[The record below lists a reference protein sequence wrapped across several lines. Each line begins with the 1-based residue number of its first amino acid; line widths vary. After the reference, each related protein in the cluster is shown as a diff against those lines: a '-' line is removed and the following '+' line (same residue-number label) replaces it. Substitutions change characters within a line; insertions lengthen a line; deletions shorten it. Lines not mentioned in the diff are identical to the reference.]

1 MELSDEQKKRILEEE
16 QQRLAEEQYRARVRR
31 DLESRTMSASPV
43 PAKSSGLKYVLIA
56 LGIVAVLCVGIL
68 VGVRRQSSD
77 QGASG
82 PSKAASGAQEMAAEK
97 SEKPSPIAPASGQG
111 ASVPSKAASGA
122 QERAAEK
129 SEKPSPIAP
138 AKLTTAQ
145 IADRATP
152 SVVIVEN
159 FNEDGE
165 KAEQGSGYVFSDDG
179 IVITNYHVIRGAR
192 SLTVKV
198 PGSEPYRVDS
208 VLGYEIDHDVA
219 ALQVPGS
226 SLPALST
233 ETIEQPKVGDRVV
246 AIGAPLGLEST
257 VSEGI
262 VSALRDAGTMHIIQ
276 TTASI
281 SPGSSGGPLLNEY
294 GKVIGLT
301 TATMLN
307 GQSINFVVSARHVSE
322 LLSRKRP
329 MSLEEMLS
337 QTQVSEPLMSST
349 IMVPARSA
357 MQLRFTVI
365 GQQGAVLEG
374 TYTITGGT
382 GRDVSVRLVGAGG
395 LMILNSGRVSG
406 SGQIQRR
413 LPRGSYAIIFDN
425 GFSNFSAKS
434 VSPDLKLSY
443 YR

>member
-16 QQRLAEEQYRARVRR
+16 QQRIAAEEYRTQVRR
-31 DLESRTMSASPV
+31 DLESRTVSGSPV
-43 PAKSSGLKYVLIA
+43 PAKTGILKYVLIA

-77 QGASG
+77 QGASS
-82 PSKAASGAQEMAAEK
+82 PPKTVSGAQEQVAA
-97 SEKPSPIAPASGQG
+97 
-111 ASVPSKAASGA
+111 
-122 QERAAEK
+122 K

-165 KAEQGSGYVFSDDG
+165 KAAQGSGYVFSGDG
-179 IVITNYHVIRGAR
+179 IVITNYHVIRGAK
-192 SLTVKV
+192 SLNVKV

-219 ALQVPGS
+219 ALQVSGS

-233 ETIEQPKVGDRVV
+233 ETIEEPKVGDRVV

-262 VSALRDAGTMHIIQ
+262 VSALRDVGTMHIIQ

-281 SPGSSGGPLLNEY
+281 SPGSSGGPLLSEY

-301 TATMLN
+301 TSTVLN
-307 GQSINFVVSARHVSE
+307 GQSINFVVSARHISE
-322 LLSRKRP
+322 LLSRRQP
-329 MSLEEMLS
+329 ISLEEMLS
-337 QTQVSEPLMSST
+337 QTQVSQPLMSST
-349 IMVPARSA
+349 IMVPARRA
-357 MQLRFTVI
+357 MQLPFC
-365 GQQGAVLEG
+365 GF
-374 TYTITGGT
+374 
-382 GRDVSVRLVGAGG
+382 
-395 LMILNSGRVSG
+395 
-406 SGQIQRR
+406 RR
-413 LPRGSYAIIFDN
+413 SRSLIPN
-425 GFSNFSAKS
+425 
-434 VSPDLKLSY
+434 
-443 YR
+443 

>member
-1 MELSDEQKKRILEEE
+1 
-16 QQRLAEEQYRARVRR
+16 
-31 DLESRTMSASPV
+31 LESRKVSVSPV
-43 PAKSSGLKYVLIA
+43 PAKTSALKYVLIA
-56 LGIVAVLCVGIL
+56 LGILAVLCVGIFI
-68 VGVRRQSSD
+68 GVRRQSSD
-77 QGASG
+77 QGASS
-82 PSKAASGAQEMAAEK
+82 PPKTASVQEQAADKSK
-97 SEKPSPIAPASGQG
+97 KPSPNQG
-111 ASVPSKAASGA
+111 ASSPPKTVSA
-122 QERAAEK
+122 QEQAADK

-152 SVVIVEN
+152 SVVIIEN
-159 FNEDGE
+159 FNQDGA
-165 KAEQGSGYVFSDDG
+165 KAEQGSGYVFSGDG
-179 IVITNYHVIRGAR
+179 IVITNYHVIRGAK
-192 SLTVKV
+192 SLNVKV

-219 ALQVPGS
+219 ALQVSGS

-233 ETIEQPKVGDRVV
+233 ETIEEPKVGDRVV

-262 VSALRDAGTMHIIQ
+262 ISALRDAGTMHIIQ

-301 TATMLN
+301 TSTVLN
-307 GQSINFVVSARHVSE
+307 GQSINFVVSARHISG
-322 LLSRKRP
+322 LLSRRQP
-329 MSLEEMLS
+329 ISLEEMLS
-337 QTQVSEPLMSST
+337 QTQVSQPLMSST

-357 MQLRFTVI
+357 MQLPFTVI

-395 LMILNSGRVSG
+395 VMILNSGRVSG

-413 LPRGSYAIIFDN
+413 LPKGSYAIIFDN

>member
-16 QQRLAEEQYRARVRR
+16 QQRIAAEEYRTQVRR
-31 DLESRTMSASPV
+31 DLESRTVSGSPA
-43 PAKSSGLKYVLIA
+43 PAKSSALKYVLIA
-56 LGIVAVLCVGIL
+56 LGIVVTLCVGIL
-68 VGVRRQSSD
+68 IGVRRQSSD
-77 QGASG
+77 QGSSD
-82 PSKAASGAQEMAAEK
+82 PSKAASG
-97 SEKPSPIAPASGQG
+97 
-111 ASVPSKAASGA
+111 VR
-122 QERAAEK
+122 ERAAEK

-159 FNEDGE
+159 FNENGG
-165 KAEQGSGYVFSDDG
+165 KAGQGSGYVFSSDG
-179 IVITNYHVIRGAR
+179 IVITNYHVIRGAK
-192 SLTVKV
+192 SLDVRM
-198 PGSEPYRVDS
+198 PGQEPYRVNS

-219 ALQVPGS
+219 ALQLTGS

-233 ETIEQPKVGDRVV
+233 ETIAEPKVGDRVV

-301 TATMLN
+301 TSTVRD
-307 GQSINFVVSARHVSE
+307 GQSLNFVVSAKHVFE
-322 LLSRKRP
+322 LLSRRQP
-329 MSLEEMLS
+329 MSLEEMLN
-337 QTQVSEPLMSST
+337 QTQVSEPLPSST
-349 IMVPARSA
+349 MMVPARNA
-357 MQLRFTVI
+357 VQLSFAVN
-365 GQQGAVLEG
+365 GQQGALLEG
-374 TYTITGGT
+374 TYTVTGGS
-382 GRDVSVRLVGAGG
+382 GRDVGVLLAGPGGSVIV
-395 LMILNSGRVSG
+395 NSGRVSG
-406 SGQIQRR
+406 SGQFKQR
-413 LPRGSYAIIFDN
+413 LPPGKYTILFDN
-425 GFSNFSAKS
+425 RFSALSSKS
-434 VSPDLKLSY
+434 VSPDLKLTY